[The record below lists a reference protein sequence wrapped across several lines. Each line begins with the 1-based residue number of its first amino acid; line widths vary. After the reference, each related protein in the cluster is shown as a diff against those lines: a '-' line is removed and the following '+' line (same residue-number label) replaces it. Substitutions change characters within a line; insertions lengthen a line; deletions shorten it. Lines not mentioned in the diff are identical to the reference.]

1 LLVIENMYVLSGTNQ
16 QGMLFDAAFE
26 DAVRRCCSTPR
37 GDDKMDAREYYL
49 RVFIGMD
56 MDIEYLYLL
65 SGTSPAAADE
75 LLAKMLFDAAWVR

>member
-1 LLVIENMYVLSGTNQ
+1 MCCPVPTSKGCCSTPRSK
-16 QGMLFDAAFE
+16 MLFE
-26 DAVRRCCSTPR
+26 DAVRRRVGTV
-37 GDDKMDAREYYL
+37 KLDAREYYL